1 MSVPYPDFPKNLGFT
16 VNQGFAMDRSVL
28 IWFSGKGS
36 HPLGSDLNVY
46 RIYTQFQK
54 FPNDKLTLVSNFPD
68 FAHKDQ
74 AFLLKF
80 CKHYNIKLINF
91 YELPNLIRALQLPDE
106 KIQLEL
112 WEFARQELQEPD
124 GCLAVAS
131 DCVRILSPVA
141 KCGIYRDHDYVNVKR
156 PRTHSKAPL
165 GLLLDALFTWDQNR
179 GGCSIDSACNS
190 VFACDESRS
199 SFLQIYRKHVLQ
211 NSKKAV
217 ANIDNMLADEDNKEH
232 FDEKAFQDAK
242 HYMQDKLKGSTLYA
256 ALKLRKALK
265 QVCTEEVY
273 ETAHKQLVLLI
284 TGPLCLQDNA
294 LSEYLGQAFPLESR
308 HSRLSVQDAVYWL
321 TFQTG
326 DFFMDESDCSWLKGR
341 NKTAKTW
348 ADISHQHKAPF
359 FGFMA
364 MLKLPSEISVSRRY
378 LAFMDIEQST
388 EKNNGFLPLY
398 SANCSLLITKV
409 KECLEPV
416 PSCVSEDELL
426 ELPYKPTSLLCSEDG
441 APLTPQHVRR
451 F

>member
-1 MSVPYPDFPKNLGFT
+1 MSVPYPSFPKNLGFT
-16 VNQGFAMDRSVL
+16 VDQGFAMDRSVL
-28 IWFSGKGS
+28 IWFSRKGA
-36 HPLGSDLNVY
+36 HPLGSDLNAY

-68 FAHKDQ
+68 FAQKDQ

-80 CKHYNIKLINF
+80 CKHYNIQLINF
-91 YELPNLIRALQLPDE
+91 YELPNLISALQIPDE
-106 KIQLEL
+106 KVQLEL

-131 DCVRILSPVA
+131 DCVRTLSPVA

-165 GLLLDALFTWDQNR
+165 GLLLDAAFTWDQSR

-199 SFLQIYRKHVLQ
+199 AFLQIYRKHMLQ

-217 ANIDNMLADEDNKEH
+217 VNIDSMLNDEDNKEH
-232 FDEKAFQDAK
+232 FDQKAFQDAK
-242 HYMQDKLKGSTLYA
+242 CHMKDKLKNSTLYA

-265 QVCTEEVY
+265 QVCTEEIY
-273 ETAHKQLVLLI
+273 EKAHKQLVLLI

-294 LSEYLGQAFPLESR
+294 ISEYLGQAFSLEYRKSG
-308 HSRLSVQDAVYWL
+308 LTVQNAVYSL
-321 TFQTG
+321 TFQTAN
-326 DFFMDESDCSWLKGR
+326 FFMDESDCSWLKSR

-348 ADISHQHKAPF
+348 TAIPDKHKAPF
-359 FGFMA
+359 FRFMA
-364 MLKLPSEISVSRRY
+364 MLKLPSEISISSKC
-378 LAFMDIEQST
+378 LAFMDIEQKRA
-388 EKNNGFLPLY
+388 EKNNGFLPIY
-398 SANCSLLITKV
+398 SANCALLITKA
-409 KECLEPV
+409 KEYLEPV
-416 PSCVSEDELL
+416 
-426 ELPYKPTSLLCSEDG
+426 PYKPTSLLCSEDG
-441 APLTPQHVRR
+441 APLTPQHVRW